1 MTEKRFTLSKDT
13 EWWTV
18 KDNTIQVNEFGYRED
33 LTGEDKYR
41 GLQQDLTEQETVDL
55 LNELAE
61 DNQDLQKKEVELGQ
75 NYLRLLVE
83 NGELKQNCKNYGWY
97 KEYKRLL
104 NENEQLKEVLGS
116 ILIEVRRDISATN
129 HSVEVK
135 AFVTPNS
142 FDLIVDV
149 LKKYG
154 ALKDWYE

>member
-61 DNQDLQKKEVELGQ
+61 ENKALKKQLQSEHQQLE
-75 NYLRLLVE
+75 NAILLE
-83 NGELKQNCKNYGWY
+83 RTRMGKNCLKQF
-97 KEYKRLL
+97 
-104 NENEQLKEVLGS
+104 
-116 ILIEVRRDISATN
+116 RDAIQ
-129 HSVEVK
+129 
-135 AFVTPNS
+135 
-142 FDLIVDV
+142 
-149 LKKYG
+149 
-154 ALKDWYE
+154 